1 MMANSD
7 LMMETKEG
15 NSKYSIIQQTKS
27 KKIFSEFCNWIFDSS
42 VKSNIFR
49 LTKWVRVISLCHLKM
64 LLWFKIKTGSE
75 EREESIVYCGSGEL
89 NW

>member
-7 LMMETKEG
+7 LMMEKKEG
-15 NSKYSIIQQTKS
+15 NSKYSIIQQTKF

-49 LTKWVRVISLCHLKM
+49 LTK
-64 LLWFKIKTGSE
+64 
-75 EREESIVYCGSGEL
+75 
-89 NW
+89 